1 MGILVV
7 LGIVQGLC
15 EFLPISSSGHLVLL
29 SRWFGV
35 ENSLFVSIILH
46 IATLLSIFVVLRKEV
61 FSLIR
66 HPFSKDSLQLSIST
80 IITCVVAII
89 LMPFISTSFEGEFL
103 PWAFLITSALLFI
116 VEKLSKTTNHKN
128 KELSFKQAVIIG
140 LAQGLA
146 IFPGISRSGATIS
159 AGALSGAD
167 REKSAKFSFLVS
179 IPIIIASLIMEIIK
193 IVILAETISV
203 NPWGLILSFL
213 IWISEILRVYF
224 VFLAF
229 GADVNLIIIGEVFI
243 VACLV
248 GMIPLLPGGLGAVD
262 GLMILLYSAAGVPA
276 SVSAAATVI
285 ERLISFWMATMLG
298 MAVLPY
304 FGSSVLNKISF
315 TDSPEE
321 IEEVKEIES
330 NN

>member
-1 MGILVV
+1 MGKQSYLLVFFCILQQGGTLLGILVV

-35 ENSLFVSIILH
+35 EDSLFVSIILH

-159 AGALSGAD
+159 AGVLSGAD

-193 IVILAETISV
+193 IVILGETISV

-213 IWISEILRVYF
+213 IA
-224 VFLAF
+224 FLIGVVSIKF
-229 GADVNLIIIGEVFI
+229 MIKVTSKTNFKWFSIYLIFI
-243 VACLV
+243 A
-248 GMIPLLPGGLGAVD
+248 I
-262 GLMILLYSAAGVPA
+262 
-276 SVSAAATVI
+276 VS
-285 ERLISFWMATMLG
+285 LIF
-298 MAVLPY
+298 
-304 FGSSVLNKISF
+304 
-315 TDSPEE
+315 
-321 IEEVKEIES
+321 
-330 NN
+330 